1 MLKKFS
7 FAFILVVIVLSSCSR
22 QERGKGPSD
31 IIYVISSEKVKETL
45 GFAIDTTFSY
55 GLRTPEFQTYYQ
67 TRWYPL
73 SSFKRF
79 INYKNLIAIS
89 DLKVNDFGLQL
100 CKAVLSEDQFQ
111 LAETDSI
118 FMFASED
125 HWVKGQMFVLIAGKD
140 LEKMK
145 KNILQQ
151 KAWLYNK
158 FDKKFKKEQKKYIFS
173 RIEQKR
179 ISRYLWNRY
188 KWTMRV
194 QHDYRIVHE
203 YPDKKF
209 VWIGRG
215 FPNRWVSISWEKG
228 IKTEWMTP
236 NGLYEKR
243 NEIGELY
250 KGIKTDKRFL
260 GNHFTKFGNWE
271 ALHMSGLWYH
281 EKDVKGG
288 PFSTYAFYDDKSDR
302 TFVIDAMMF
311 APGQK
316 VSILFRHVK
325 IMAETFTTSFS
336 EDIFKK

>member
-7 FAFILVVIVLSSCSR
+7 LAFILVVIVLSSCSR
-22 QERGKGPSD
+22 QERAKGPSD

-55 GLRTPEFQTYYQ
+55 GLRTPEFQHYYM
-67 TRWYPL
+67 TRWFPL
-73 SSFKRF
+73 SSFKQF

-100 CKAVLSEDQFQ
+100 SKSVLSGDQFQ

-151 KAWLYNK
+151 KAWLYTK

-173 RIEQKR
+173 RMEQKR
-179 ISRYLWNRY
+179 TSRYLWDRY

-215 FPNRWVSISWEKG
+215 FPNRWVSVSWDRG

-243 NEIGELY
+243 SEIGELY